1 MPPKN
6 YKITVTVKGV
16 VQGVGFRYYV
26 MRQAGKVSVSG
37 FVKNLY
43 NGDVYL
49 EAEGNEENLKDLIA
63 AVKKGPY
70 GSHVIDTITEWQES
84 KNEFNNFEIRH

>member
-1 MPPKN
+1 MEDK
-6 YKITVTVKGV
+6 KFRITVTVKGI

-26 MRQAGKVSVSG
+26 LRYAEKSGATG

-49 EAEGNEENLKDLIA
+49 EAEGSENCLKELIA

-70 GSHVIDTITEWQES
+70 GSNVTDTLVNWAES
-84 KNEFNNFEIRH
+84 KNEFYKFEIRH

>member
-1 MPPKN
+1 MPSKEF
-6 YKITVTVKGV
+6 KITVTVRGV

-26 MRQAGKVSVSG
+26 MRHAGKAFVKG

-49 EAEGNEENLKDLIA
+49 EAEGSEENLKELIA

-70 GSHVIDTITEWQES
+70 GSHVIDAVTEWHES